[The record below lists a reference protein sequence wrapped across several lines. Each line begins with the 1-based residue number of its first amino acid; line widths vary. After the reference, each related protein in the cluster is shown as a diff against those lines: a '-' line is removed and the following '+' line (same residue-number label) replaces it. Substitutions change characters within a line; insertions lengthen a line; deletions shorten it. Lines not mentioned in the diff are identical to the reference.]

1 MLWNDDKFVKLYKEL
16 VQIANEIRQY
26 YDIDKVKWYSVYIW
40 TKASEVDDDDWG
52 ENVFDIQENKIVFY
66 VKDHVIIEEA
76 KPIIKK
82 IQAKLKEISSYVEK
96 IKG

>member
-1 MLWNDDKFVKLYKEL
+1 MLWDNNEFMQLYNEL
-16 VQIANEIRQY
+16 VQIVDEIRPY

-40 TKASEVDDDDWG
+40 TKESEVDDNDWG
-52 ENVFDIQENKIVFY
+52 ENVFDIQEDEIVFY

-82 IQAKLKEISSYVEK
+82 IQAKLKKLSLCVEK
-96 IKG
+96 IK

>member
-1 MLWNDDKFVKLYKEL
+1 MWNDDKFVKSYKEL

-26 YDIDKVKWYSVYIW
+26 YDIDKVKWHSVYIW
-40 TKASEVDDDDWG
+40 TKESEVDDDDWG
-52 ENVFDIQENKIVFY
+52 ENVFDIQKNEIVFY

-82 IQAKLKEISSYVEK
+82 IQAKLKEISSYVDK

>member
-1 MLWNDDKFVKLYKEL
+1 MLWDNNEFMQLYNEL
-16 VQIANEIRQY
+16 VQIADEIRPY

-40 TKASEVDDDDWG
+40 TKESEGDDDDWG
-52 ENVFDIQENKIVFY
+52 ENVFDIQEDKIVFY

-82 IQAKLKEISSYVEK
+82 IQAKLKELSLYVEK
-96 IKG
+96 LK

>member
-1 MLWNDDKFVKLYKEL
+1 MLWNDDKFVKSYKEL

-40 TKASEVDDDDWG
+40 TKESEVDDDDWG
-52 ENVFDIQENKIVFY
+52 ENVFDIEENEIVFY

>member
-1 MLWNDDKFVKLYKEL
+1 MLWDNNEFMQLYNEL
-16 VQIANEIRQY
+16 VQIADEIRPY

-40 TKASEVDDDDWG
+40 TKESEVDDDDWG
-52 ENVFDIQENKIVFY
+52 ENVFDIQEDEIVFY

-82 IQAKLKEISSYVEK
+82 IQAKLKELSLYVEK
-96 IKG
+96 LK

>member
-1 MLWNDDKFVKLYKEL
+1 MLWNDDKFVSLYKEL
-16 VQIANEIRQY
+16 VQIADEIRPY

-40 TKASEVDDDDWG
+40 TKGDDWG
-52 ENVFDIQENKIVFY
+52 ENVFDIQKDEIVFY

-82 IQAKLKEISSYVEK
+82 IQIKLQELNKYMENNK
-96 IKG
+96 

>member
-1 MLWNDDKFVKLYKEL
+1 MLWDNNEFMQLYNEL
-16 VQIANEIRQY
+16 VQIADEITPY

-40 TKASEVDDDDWG
+40 TKESEVDDDDWG
-52 ENVFDIQENKIVFY
+52 ENVFDIQEDEIVFY

-82 IQAKLKEISSYVEK
+82 IQAKLKELSLYVEK
-96 IKG
+96 LK